1 MQMDLDWHDQ
11 IAAALDDFVQVAQLS
26 GETITAPVWNLDF
39 RPAPHRSSGL
49 PAGMMAI
56 YAFWGDGVWL
66 KIGKVGA
73 NSDARFR
80 SQHYL
85 PGSARSTLAGSILA
99 DTDLSIRCAI
109 DTSACGDWIRA
120 NTHRC
125 NVLLPA
131 SYPKSLLSLL
141 EAFLHH
147 RLKPRYEG

>member
-1 MQMDLDWHDQ
+1 MRMEEDWRKQ
-11 IAAALDDFVQVAQLS
+11 IAAALDDFLQVAKLA
-26 GETITAPVWNLDF
+26 GEDVAAPIWTVDF

-49 PAGMMAI
+49 PKGMMAI
-56 YAFWGDGVWL
+56 YAFWGDGAWL

-99 DTDLSIRCAI
+99 DGELSARCAI
-109 DTSACGDWIRA
+109 DPVGCGDWIRA

-131 SYPKSLLSLL
+131 TYPKSLLSLL

-147 RLKPRYEG
+147 RLNPRYEG

>member
-1 MQMDLDWHDQ
+1 M
-11 IAAALDDFVQVAQLS
+11 AV
-26 GETITAPVWNLDF
+26 PVWTVDF

-56 YAFWGDGVWL
+56 YAFWGDGAWL

-85 PGSARSTLAGSILA
+85 PGSARSTLAGSIRA
-99 DTDLSIRCAI
+99 DVDLSVRCAI
-109 DTSACGDWIRA
+109 DPAACGEWIRT

-131 SYPKSLLSLL
+131 TYPKSLLALL

-147 RLKPRYEG
+147 RLQPRYEG